1 MVRVACEAFHGK
13 RRSVLVVHVAQ
24 TGEMKEAYKILFE
37 NLAKLLLD
45 EGIKS

>member
-1 MVRVACEAFHGK
+1 MAN

-37 NLAKLLLD
+37 NSAKLLL
-45 EGIKS
+45 EKFVSVRG